1 MKKKYIIGGA
11 IIAVVAGYLL
21 YLTLDTSL
29 SYYVTVSEL
38 VDKGPEVYDTDIR
51 VAGKVAD
58 SPVDWVPEKIEL
70 SFTITEG
77 GQTLPVIY
85 NGAKPDGFAAGAD
98 IVVEGKYSPDNI
110 FQATSIVL
118 KCPSKYELEE

>member
-21 YLTLDTSL
+21 YLTLDSSL

-58 SPVDWVPEKIEL
+58 SPVDWKAEEIEL

-85 NGAKPDGFAAGAD
+85 HGAKPDGFTAGAD
-98 IVVEGKYSPDNI
+98 IVVEGKYYPDNI
-110 FQATSIVL
+110 FQASSIVL